1 MSKLLDRISAHWE
14 GRDGFAMPVVL
25 LALAVMTTI
34 AVAALTTA
42 TDEQK
47 SARAVREG
55 GRAFYVAEA
64 GLWESWAN
72 WPADSIVS
80 GIAQGDSLD
89 LGWKSLD
96 NGGEYRGE
104 ISRWGPTTFGLIVES
119 RGAGPLG
126 GQQWLSLLVNY
137 EPSLK
142 IGRCCDAAALVD
154 GVVEFDDTVDEIHGQ
169 DAHPPGWESAGV
181 CQNGLEDKPG
191 LIMKDTTQVVHDNG
205 TGEITGV
212 PSMVEDTTINDAT
225 FDSFGDKTWADLKAL
240 ANHTVGSSLSPEP
253 SYSGGDCDTSDPEN
267 WGSND
272 PNDPCFD
279 YFPIILIQ
287 GDVDAEDNYGQGILI
302 LDWDPVTLQGS
313 EIDLEDGMVYNGII
327 LGKGC
332 IEVQRGAVLNGAAF
346 VDGKFG
352 ATDLC
357 DPDMPLDINSN
368 GEVQYSSCAIERAI
382 KGAGLTGFG
391 EAGAAGYTPL
401 KTRAFAQ
408 LPR

>member
-25 LALAVMTTI
+25 LALGVMTTI

-55 GRAFYVAEA
+55 SRAFYAAEA

-80 GIAQGDSLD
+80 GMAQGDSLD

-96 NGGEYRGE
+96 DGGEYRGQ
-104 ISRWGPTTFGLIVES
+104 ISRWGPTTFGLMVES

-137 EPSLK
+137 KFKL
-142 IGRCCDAAALVD
+142 GRCCDAAALVD
-154 GVVEFDDTVDEIHGQ
+154 GVVEFDDTVDEISGQ
-169 DAHPPGWESAGV
+169 DTHPPGWESAGV

-191 LIMKDTTQVVHDNG
+191 LIMKDTTQVIHDNG
-205 TGEITGV
+205 TGVIEGV
-212 PSMVEDTTINDAT
+212 PPMVEDTTINDAT
-225 FDSFGDKTWADLKAL
+225 FDSFGNKTWADLKAQ
-240 ANHTVGSSLSPEP
+240 ANHIVGSSLSPLP
-253 SYSGGDCDTSDPEN
+253 SYSGGNCDTSDPEN

-302 LDWDPVTLQGS
+302 LDWDPITLTGS

-346 VDGKFG
+346 VDGKYG

-357 DPDMPLDINSN
+357 DPDMPLDINAD
-368 GEVQYSSCAIERAI
+368 GKVQYSSCAVERGHLFWCDPSSLVPSRSRRQRPC
-382 KGAGLTGFG
+382 GANHEPAPGWG
-391 EAGAAGYTPL
+391 
-401 KTRAFAQ
+401 
-408 LPR
+408 

>member
-14 GRDGFAMPVVL
+14 GRDGFALPVVL

-47 SARAVREG
+47 SARAVREA
-55 GRAFYVAEA
+55 GRAFFVAEA
-64 GLWESWAN
+64 GVWESWAN

-96 NGGEYRGE
+96 NGGQYRGE
-104 ISRWGPTTFGLIVES
+104 IFRWGPTTFGLVVEG

-142 IGRCCDAAALVD
+142 IGKCCDAAALVD
-154 GVVEFDDTVDEIHGQ
+154 GVVEFDNTDDAIRGE

-212 PSMVEDTTINDAT
+212 PAMVEDTTINDAT
-225 FDSFGDKTWADLKAL
+225 FDSFGDKTWADLKAQ
-240 ANHTVGSSLSPEP
+240 ANHIVSSSLSPLP
-253 SYSGGDCDTSDPEN
+253 SYSGGACDTSDPEN

-272 PNDPCFD
+272 PNDLCFD
-279 YFPIILIQ
+279 YFPIILISC
-287 GDVDAEDNYGQGILI
+287 DVNVQDNYGQGIMI
-302 LDWDPVTLQGS
+302 LDWDPVTQQGC
-313 EIDLEDGMVYNGII
+313 EIDLEDDMVYNGII

-332 IEVQRGAVLNGAAF
+332 VEVQRGSVLNGAVF
-346 VDGKFG
+346 VQGEYA
-352 ATDLC
+352 ATNMC
-357 DPDMPLDINSN
+357 DPDMPLDINMN
-368 GEVQYSSCAIERAI
+368 GTVQYSSCAIE
-382 KGAGLTGFG
+382 GAGLTGFG
-391 EAGAAGYTPL
+391 EAGAAGYSLL

>member
-47 SARAVREG
+47 SARAVREA

-64 GLWESWAN
+64 GLWKSWAN

-104 ISRWGPTTFGLIVES
+104 ISRWGPTTFGLMVES

-126 GQQWLSLLVNY
+126 GQQWLSLLINY

-142 IGRCCDAAALVD
+142 LGKCCDAAALVD
-154 GVVEFDDTVDEIHGQ
+154 GVVEFDDTVDEIHGE

-191 LIMKDTTQVVHDNG
+191 LIMKDTTQVVHDHG

-212 PSMVEDTTINDAT
+212 PAMVEDTTISAAT
-225 FDSFGDKTWADLKAL
+225 FETFGNKTWDDLKAQ
-240 ANHTVGSSLSPEP
+240 ANIIVGTMGGGSRSILCPATAAVPVIRRTRRTGAPMIPMIHASTTFRSSS
-253 SYSGGDCDTSDPEN
+253 SG
-267 WGSND
+267 
-272 PNDPCFD
+272 
-279 YFPIILIQ
+279 
-287 GDVDAEDNYGQGILI
+287 V
-302 LDWDPVTLQGS
+302 
-313 EIDLEDGMVYNGII
+313 M
-327 LGKGC
+327 
-332 IEVQRGAVLNGAAF
+332 
-346 VDGKFG
+346 
-352 ATDLC
+352 
-357 DPDMPLDINSN
+357 
-368 GEVQYSSCAIERAI
+368 
-382 KGAGLTGFG
+382 
-391 EAGAAGYTPL
+391 
-401 KTRAFAQ
+401 
-408 LPR
+408 